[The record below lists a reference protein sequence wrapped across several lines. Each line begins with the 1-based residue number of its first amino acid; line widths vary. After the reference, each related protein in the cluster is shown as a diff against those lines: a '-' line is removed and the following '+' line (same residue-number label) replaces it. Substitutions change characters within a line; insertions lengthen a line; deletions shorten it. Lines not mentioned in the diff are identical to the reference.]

1 MAQAIV
7 SPYKQSLTFPATGGS
22 QYIQV
27 DYDNAVTINNPYSFR
42 LNDWFTVTQT
52 QQGQEADGTI
62 QRQYKVTMSPSTST
76 NTRSASLEF
85 SAVGSDGYKVK
96 KEIMI
101 YQNPSDYSGTTSEIY
116 LYNAPAVFPKE
127 KTTDEIILSVGGSQE
142 KDGKKV
148 LIWQNLY
155 TSQDWIT
162 DFHREGGDSDDG
174 KHYYYYFTVGV
185 EANTSVFNRSGYC
198 YADYICEDGE
208 VGTASILIRQEPNGG
223 IVFDCSNPI
232 IFQSGNLN
240 EASPTVTYTG
250 VTNTNTIAQPP
261 TISSGWRIVAT
272 YGQNLGSSY
281 AIDYDVWPEKYNVT
295 SKDEIGTVTFQYTDA
310 RSLHQ
315 YRSLYLNNKGTAY
328 PFGLTFN
335 GEEIPTEGVGI
346 NTTKRLRGI
355 PFSGAEIKLR
365 CYYPFAKK
373 IKDAKL
379 DSTYD
384 WVGLSDVSGGYII
397 TDTAEEIYT
406 ILFAESTSISV
417 RSCKFTVEYEC
428 LDGTLYTDTVQLIQ
442 DASDGSNLQPEI
454 RVNKTEYKVKADGT
468 PEMSSD
474 NPYKVR
480 YINLYPALLPVTDV
494 DWIHLGGMSLIEG
507 FGTSNCVYGF
517 SVTYDANMSDK
528 PRTAT
533 VTFKDLNGQY
543 SVSINVTQARYDKD
557 VIITPDIPVEG
568 GEYIGQIW
576 KDVEYNFGGVNEVD
590 YTIYHNGN
598 KIFSGRSC
606 MRPNEISN
614 KILVNKICQNY
625 LTIPEL
631 QKDVIGVAGG
641 YEEFELRDYNG
652 NTVYRKFKFVNDWSY
667 SSDFS
672 TGILSHPIL
681 NDNDVYDGQYLPF
694 TVFAAAEQVTIKY
707 GIIYKD
713 GYTDEWGKPVDD
725 YNQTG
730 YFKDEI
736 QTEIFPYAGR
746 NYKGGV
752 KEYYIGDNIYPVVDN
767 CGVDYVL
774 YYINPWGGYDWFPI
788 RGKVVE
794 TDELT
799 QYNYV
804 QNYNNT
810 TWDFGKRRYLSE
822 INKKYQL
829 NTHWLKEDES
839 LRMWYLL
846 QSNTVY
852 LHNIKD
858 NIIYPVVI
866 TNTSQEHKKRTK
878 TSSRISY
885 QIEVELSQ
893 GRERF

>member
-27 DYDNAVTINNPYSFR
+27 DYDNAVTINEPYSFR

-62 QRQYKVTMSPSTST
+62 QRQYKVTMSPSTIT
-76 NTRSASLEF
+76 NTRSATLEF
-85 SAVGSDGYKVK
+85 SAVGSDGYKVQK
-96 KEIMI
+96 SITI

-116 LYNAPAVFPKE
+116 LYNSPAIFPKD
-127 KTTDEIILSVGGSQE
+127 KCNDEVIIGIGASQE
-142 KDGKKV
+142 KDGKRV
-148 LIWQNLY
+148 LKWANLY
-155 TSQDWIT
+155 TSQDWIS
-162 DFHREGGDSDDG
+162 DFHYEESGSDDG
-174 KHYYYYFTVGV
+174 ETYYYYFTVGL
-185 EANTSVFNRSGYC
+185 EANTSVYDRFGYC

-208 VGTASILIRQEPNGG
+208 VGTATIKITQEPNGG
-223 IVFDCSNPI
+223 ILFDGSNPLI
-232 IFQSGNLN
+232 WQAGNTN
-240 EASPTVTYTG
+240 EASTTVTYTG
-250 VTNTNTIAQPP
+250 VTNSNTIAQP

-281 AIDYDVWPEKYNVT
+281 AIDYDIWPETYNVT
-295 SKDEIGTVTFQYTDA
+295 NKDDIGRALFQYTDK
-310 RSLHQ
+310 RSVHQ
-315 YRSLYLNNKGTAY
+315 YRTLYLNKKGTRY
-328 PFGLTFN
+328 PFGLRYN
-335 GEEIPTEGVGI
+335 GQEIPTEGVGI
-346 NTTKRLRGI
+346 NTTKILRGI
-355 PFSGAEIKLR
+355 PFTENTIYFR
-365 CYYPFAKK
+365 CNFPYINGNSSSCILDYGEEFANLKTTRFAQES
-373 IKDAKL
+373 DG
-379 DSTYD
+379 TY
-384 WVGLSDVSGGYII
+384 
-397 TDTAEEIYT
+397 
-406 ILFAESTSISV
+406 FAEYSVTFSESFSTSVRSASISV
-417 RSCKFTVEYEC
+417 EYTSN
-428 LDGTLYTDTVQLIQ
+428 DGVRHFENVQLIQ

-454 RVNKTEYKVKADGT
+454 IVNKTEYKVKADGT

-474 NPYKVR
+474 SPYKVR
-480 YINLYPALLPVTDV
+480 YINLLPALSPVTDAE
-494 DWIHLGGMSLIEG
+494 WIHLGGRSVIESIG
-507 FGTSNCVYGF
+507 LKNVLYGYT
-517 SVTYDANMSDK
+517 VTYDANMSDK

-533 VTFKDLNGQY
+533 VTFKDLTGNY
-543 SVSINVTQARYDKD
+543 AVSINVTQARYDKD
-557 VIITPDIPVEG
+557 IIITPDIPVEG

-590 YTIYHNGN
+590 YTIYHNN
-598 KIFSGRSC
+598 EKIFSGKSC
-606 MRPNEISN
+606 MRPNETSN
-614 KILVNKICQNY
+614 TILVNKICQNY

-631 QKDVIGVAGG
+631 KKDVVAVAGG
-641 YEEFELRDYNG
+641 YEEFELRDFNG
-652 NTVYRKFKFVNDWSY
+652 NTVYKKYKFINDWSY

-672 TGILSHPIL
+672 TGVLSHPIL
-681 NDNDVYDGQYLPF
+681 NDNDVYDGQLLPF
-694 TVFAAAEQVTIKY
+694 TVFAAALTLGVEY
-707 GIIYKD
+707 GIRYKD
-713 GYTDEWGKPVDD
+713 DYTDEWGKPVEDWEQSAT
-725 YNQTG
+725 YKN
-730 YFKDEI
+730 EVL
-736 QTEIFPYAGR
+736 TEIFPYAGR

-752 KEYYIGDNIYPVVDN
+752 KEYYIGDKTYPVVDN
-767 CGVDYVL
+767 CKVDYVL

-810 TWDFGKRRYLSE
+810 TWGFGKRRYLSE

-866 TNTSQEHKKRTK
+866 TNTSQEHKKRGI

-893 GRERF
+893 GRERL